1 MKMDA
6 SEGSAVGKHELVAD
20 EPDLFQE
27 LEPKVRQ
34 NIRIVGRTIF
44 CFRCEGSK
52 ELASHYCPCGSF
64 LCTFHLAEHSCLIS
78 ASMQYNEE
86 LRQAMS

>member
-1 MKMDA
+1 MDA